1 MTRPRKRPAKRTR
14 RTVRVA
20 PRRRRVVRIPTLAE
34 VPISAS
40 GWGRGALPIMAFKDD
55 DRDNPRWHAW
65 LAFKHRGEPLLAS
78 DPWIAS
84 LLRDGW
90 QTLAAFEHRRRER
103 FLRSEPALP

>member
-65 LAFKHRGEPLLAS
+65 LAFKNGDLGDR
-78 DPWIAS
+78 WIA
-84 LLRDGW
+84 
-90 QTLAAFEHRRRER
+90 
-103 FLRSEPALP
+103 ALTAPLYSSGLVRPRTGRP